1 MRAVNLVP
9 DESRRSRVAVRA
21 PVGPGFAVL
30 VLLAVAVGFVTLY
43 VVTTN
48 SISDR
53 KAKLA
58 EVRSQISQQQAL
70 ASRLAAYAA
79 FQKLAQKRSDDVS
92 QIAGARFDWHAA
104 LSNIAR
110 VFPAQASIN
119 ALFGSA
125 SSTSSISGASGSSI
139 GGSAGTLRNSS
150 SGPAVEMGGCT
161 RTQEDVAN
169 LMSRL
174 RVVPGVN
181 RVTLGDSLKHPG
193 SSDAATGGCGNGPT
207 FDLVVFFDAP
217 PGSAPAAAAA
227 GTSTGT
233 ANP

>member
-1 MRAVNLVP
+1 VRAVNLVP
-9 DESRRSRVAVRA
+9 DESRRPRVAVRA

-58 EVRSQISQQQAL
+58 QVQSQISQQRAL
-70 ASRLAAYAA
+70 VSRLAAYAA
-79 FQKLAQKRSDDVS
+79 FQKAAQKRSDDVS
-92 QIAGARFDWHAA
+92 QVATARFDWHTA

-119 ALFGSA
+119 SLFGSA
-125 SSTSSISGASGSSI
+125 SSTSSISGASGSNI
-139 GGSAGTLRNSS
+139 GGAAGTLRNTSP
-150 SGPAVEMGGCT
+150 GPAVEMGGCT
-161 RTQEDVAN
+161 KTQEDVAN

-174 RVVPGVN
+174 RVVPGVT

-193 SSDAATGGCGNGPT
+193 SSDPATGGCGSGPT
-207 FDLVVFFDAP
+207 FDLVVFFNAP
-217 PGSAPAAAAA
+217 PGSAPTT
-227 GTSTGT
+227 TSTGTGT

>member
-9 DESRRSRVAVRA
+9 DESRRSRVSVRA
-21 PVGPGFAVL
+21 PVGPGFAL
-30 VLLAVAVGFVTLY
+30 LALLAVAVGFVTLY

-58 EVRSQISQQQAL
+58 QVQSQISEQQAL
-70 ASRLAAYAA
+70 VSRLAAYAA
-79 FQKLAQKRSDDVS
+79 FQKAAQKRSDDIRQV
-92 QIAGARFDWHAA
+92 ATARFDWHTA
-104 LSNIAR
+104 LANISR
-110 VFPAQASIN
+110 VFPAEASIN
-119 ALFGSA
+119 SLFGSA
-125 SSTSSISGASGSSI
+125 SSTSSVSGASGSSI
-139 GGSAGTLRNSS
+139 GGAAGTLRNSS
-150 SGPAVEMGGCT
+150 PGPAVEMGGCT
-161 RTQEDVAN
+161 KTQDDVAN

-174 RVVPGVN
+174 RVVPGVS
-181 RVTLGDSLKHPG
+181 RVTLGDSLTHPG

-217 PGSAPAAAAA
+217 PGSAPTTA
-227 GTSTGT
+227 GTGAGT